1 MPTDSGVC
9 PPLPRAMDPP
19 DDLFSD
25 LARFAARR
33 STQVGTVEATKVG
46 NFLLDARDLM
56 IGEALPYIASHQIGR

>member
-1 MPTDSGVC
+1 
-9 PPLPRAMDPP
+9 MDPP